1 MVTPGIGVGVA
12 GCMDFTVPVGCWLGC
27 TCGCWAGGAD
37 GVWGDWGTAVGCA
50 AVGVLD
56 VGTAVDAVGDGV
68 TDGVVEDARDEE

>member
-1 MVTPGIGVGVA
+1 
-12 GCMDFTVPVGCWLGC
+12 MDFTVP
-27 TCGCWAGGAD
+27 
-37 GVWGDWGTAVGCA
+37 VGCA